1 LNATVPVVE
10 TTGLKTDRTTGI
22 TWIRAR
28 CAAGM
33 VKPALAMAALSVT
46 AVFASVREQAV
57 IAVAPSV
64 RLLSA

>member
-1 LNATVPVVE
+1 
-10 TTGLKTDRTTGI
+10 
-22 TWIRAR
+22 
-28 CAAGM
+28 M

-46 AVFASVREQAV
+46 VVLASVREQPA